1 MTAAAKYPVEA
12 RRGIE
17 AMASLRPRN
26 RRSTPAKHPFD
37 MPEGLQ
43 RQLEHA
49 KANMAAP
56 FKGITTDGH
65 VIPGLYALRQTG
77 VSVQPIIDA
86 ATAFLAALTPNQRA
100 TARFD
105 VDSVEWRNWSNI
117 HPYICRHGVCLD
129 DLHDDQKGSALA
141 LVRVSLSAAGYE
153 TARNVM
159 KLNEHIREITRCDA
173 DYSEWYYWMSVFG
186 APSAAEPWGWQID
199 GHHLIVN
206 CFVLGDQI
214 VMTPTFM
221 GSEPVAA
228 EFGKYAG
235 TRVFHVEESKG
246 FALMSALTPA
256 QQQKARIGMEL
267 PLDVFTS
274 AFRDNAEMKS
284 EGIPY
289 DELSNQQ
296 QGLLVSLI
304 ETYVGRIR
312 PGHAEIKLEEVK
324 QHLPETSFAWVGHCD
339 EVTPFYYRVYSPV
352 LLIEFDHQRGIALDN
367 DEPSRYHIHTVI
379 RTPNGNDYGKDL
391 LRQHYEQFDHSHPHT
406 PHRLG
411 KI

>member
-1 MTAAAKYPVEA
+1 
-12 RRGIE
+12 
-17 AMASLRPRN
+17 
-26 RRSTPAKHPFD
+26 

-43 RQLEHA
+43 SQLERA

-65 VIPGLYALRQTG
+65 VIPGLYAIQKSG
-77 VSVQPIIDA
+77 ISVQPIIDA
-86 ATAFLAALTPNQRA
+86 AEAFLASLTADERA
-100 TARFD
+100 TASFD

-129 DLHDDQKGSALA
+129 DLNDDQKHRALA
-141 LVRVSLSAAGYE
+141 LVRASLSAAGYE

-159 KLNEHIREITRCDA
+159 KLNEHIREITGRDA
-173 DYSEWYYWMSVFG
+173 DYSEWYYWMSIFG
-186 APSAAEPWGWQID
+186 KPSSAQPWGWQID

-228 EFGKYAG
+228 EFGKYTG
-235 TRVFHVEESKG
+235 TRVFHEEESKG
-246 FALMSALTPA
+246 FALMSALTLE

-267 PLDVFTS
+267 PSDVFTS
-274 AFRDNAEMKS
+274 AFRDNAEIKPK
-284 EGIPY
+284 GIPY
-289 DELSNQQ
+289 DELSHEQ

-304 ETYVGRIR
+304 ETYVGHIR
-312 PGHAEIKLEEVK
+312 PGHAEIRLEEVK
-324 QHLPETSFAWVGHCD
+324 QHLSETYFAWIGRCD
-339 EVTPFYYRVYSPV
+339 DTSPFYYRVYSPV
-352 LLIEFDHQRGIALDN
+352 MLIEFDHQRGIALDN
-367 DEPSRYHIHTVI
+367 DEPSRHHIHTVV

-406 PHRLG
+406 PHRRG